1 MEKYKV
7 MVIDDEKSAVD
18 LMKHRLEREGYQVLA
33 LSDAKGIISELHR
46 FVPDI
51 IILDLLMP
59 EYGGLDV
66 CEMLNKDSL
75 GLSTPII
82 VVSGLNKDADKKKA
96 YSLGIE
102 EYFVKPVDMD
112 VVLVAIKKYIKN
124 KGDLGTN

>member
-1 MEKYKV
+1 MEKNKI
-7 MVIDDEKSAVD
+7 MIIDDENGAVD
-18 LMKHRLEREGYQVLA
+18 LLKHRLECEGYQVLA
-33 LSDAKGIISELHR
+33 LSDARGVISELHN
-46 FVPDI
+46 FAPDL

-66 CEMLNKDSL
+66 CEMLNKDPV

-82 VVSGLNKDADKKKA
+82 VVSGLNKDVDKKKA

-112 VVLVAIKKYIKN
+112 VLLAAIKKYIKN
-124 KGDLGTN
+124 KG